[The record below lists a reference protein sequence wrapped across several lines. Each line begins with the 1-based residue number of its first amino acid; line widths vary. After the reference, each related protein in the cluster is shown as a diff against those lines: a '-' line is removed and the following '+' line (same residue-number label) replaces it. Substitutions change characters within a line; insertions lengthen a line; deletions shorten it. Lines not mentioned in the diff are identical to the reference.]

1 MIERDFLND
10 KERAIKVDYRKIST
24 ILWNMKYI
32 LLVSVMLCLTAAYF
46 YIRYTAPVYK
56 KNITVVLKNQ
66 QTQYSDNYQLI
77 SNTLGIGNKTSPDNQ
92 IFILKSVT
100 LMSRVVEL
108 GNFNIRY
115 FSKGRFIDTEQ
126 YTNSPVKF
134 SFKPKIN
141 SEKVNINL
149 EITFSRGKEIFID
162 SLLINNESIAL
173 PVKKINFGE
182 TVNTPLGSFSIT
194 AQENIDISKLIGQM
208 CITRSNVEHTARAL
222 TGALEI
228 TSSSQQPDA
237 LSISLKEKNPKR
249 IEDILNML
257 IDEYNILTKEN
268 DSQSILSTI
277 SFLDERIMGLED
289 ELEEVEG
296 SFTKYQ
302 TANEL
307 VDLSSQSQIAM
318 SSEQGYKERSNEL
331 RLQLSLLANIK
342 KSFES
347 NAHEL
352 IPANIG
358 ITDGTLNMS
367 ISQYN
372 QYVIDRKRM
381 LAGSSETNPKV
392 QIINDLITTLRQN
405 IKQSIDN
412 LEEGY
417 KLQLQSTTRQQNLN
431 QRELIAM
438 PSKQLALTRISRLQ
452 QVKEPLYTLL
462 QQKREEALLMLS
474 SLSNQAYVVDKA
486 FGSDLPIYPKGG
498 DIYMFALII
507 SIALPVFIILIMNIF
522 RDRIIFE
529 KDITDRTDILLLG
542 VIPSALKNRKSP
554 MRAHIITPTGRDPLT
569 ESFRMLRTKLEN
581 FSINKKKPGGVIL
594 QVSSSGPW
602 EGKSFVSINMSL
614 SLAYL
619 GKKVLLIGAD
629 LHKPALSKYLGI
641 STKEKGLSMYLAG
654 MVEDIH
660 QVIIPHES
668 TPNLEIIPAGPIPLN
683 PSELLSLPLL
693 EKTLNELRNEYD
705 YIIVDSA
712 PFLVVSSGFV
722 VSKYVDYTLYIIR
735 SDYTKFSAIDAL
747 NKIITEGSLQ
757 SVMLLLN
764 AVSFNKK
771 SIYGISGSGQAY
783 GYGYGYGYVEH
794 KKKRKSKK
802 NP

>member
-1 MIERDFLND
+1 MTERDFLND
-10 KERAIKVDYRKIST
+10 KERAIKVDYRKISS

-32 LLVSVMLCLTAAYF
+32 LLVSVVLCLTGAYF
-46 YIRYTAPVYK
+46 YIRYTTPIYK

-92 IFILKSVT
+92 IFILKSAT

-108 GNFNIRY
+108 GNFNVRY

-134 SFKPKIN
+134 SFKPKDN
-141 SEKVNINL
+141 YEKVDINL
-149 EITFSRGKEIFID
+149 EITFSTGKEIFID
-162 SLLINNESIAL
+162 SLLINNESVSL
-173 PVKKINFGE
+173 PARKINFGE
-182 TVNTPLGSFSIT
+182 TLNTPVGSFNLT
-194 AQENIDISKLIGQM
+194 AQEEIDVSKLRGQM
-208 CITRSNVEHTARAL
+208 YITRSNVERTARAL

-237 LSISLKEKNPKR
+237 LSISLREKNPKR

-347 NAHEL
+347 NVHEL

-392 QIINDLITTLRQN
+392 QIINDLITTLRRN
-405 IKQSIDN
+405 IKLSIDN
-412 LEEGY
+412 LEDGY

-486 FGSDLPIYPKGG
+486 FGSDLPIYPRGG
-498 DIYMFALII
+498 DIYMLALII
-507 SIALPVFIILIMNIF
+507 SIVVPVFIILIMNIF

-529 KDITDRTDILLLG
+529 KDITDRTDVLLLG
-542 VIPSALKNRKSP
+542 VIPTAWKNRKSP
-554 MRAHIITPTGRDPLT
+554 MKAHIITPTGRDPLT

-581 FSINKKKPGGVIL
+581 FAINKKKQGGAIL

-660 QVIIPHES
+660 QVIIPHEG

-693 EKTLNELRNEYD
+693 EKTLEELRNEYD
-705 YIIVDSA
+705 YIIIDSA
-712 PFLVVSSGFV
+712 PFLAVSSGFV
-722 VSKYVDYTLYIIR
+722 ISKYADCTLYIIR

-747 NKIITEGSLQ
+747 NKIIAEGSLQ

-771 SIYGISGSGQAY
+771 SIYGVSGSGQAY
-783 GYGYGYGYVEH
+783 GYYGYGYVEH
-794 KKKRKSKK
+794 NKKRKSKK

>member
-77 SNTLGIGNKTSPDNQ
+77 SNTLGIGNKTNPDNQ

-162 SLLINNESIAL
+162 SLLINNESIVL
-173 PVKKINFGE
+173 PTRKINFGE
-182 TVNTPLGSFSIT
+182 TVNTPVGSFSIT
-194 AQENIDISKLIGQM
+194 AQENIDVSKLIGQM
-208 CITRSNVEHTARAL
+208 CITRSSVEHTARAL

-342 KSFES
+342 KSFET
-347 NAHEL
+347 NVHEL

-507 SIALPVFIILIMNIF
+507 SIALPVFIVLIMNIF

-619 GKKVLLIGAD
+619 GKKILLIGAD

>member
-1 MIERDFLND
+1 MTEREFLND

-32 LLVSVMLCLTAAYF
+32 LLMSIILCLTGAYF
-46 YIRYTAPVYK
+46 YIRYTTPIYK

-92 IFILKSVT
+92 IFILKSAT

-108 GNFNIRY
+108 GNFNVRY

-126 YTNSPVKF
+126 YTDSPVKF
-134 SFKPKIN
+134 SFKPKVN
-141 SEKVNINL
+141 NEKVNINL
-149 EITFSRGKEIFID
+149 EITFSAGKEIFID
-162 SLLINNESIAL
+162 SLSINNEPISL
-173 PVKKINFGE
+173 PTRKINFGQV
-182 TVNTPLGSFSIT
+182 VNTPAGSFNLT
-194 AQENIDISKLIGQM
+194 AQENIDVSKLIGQM
-208 CITRSNVEHTARAL
+208 CITRSNVENAARAL

-228 TSSSQQPDA
+228 TSSAQQPDA
-237 LSISLKEKNPKR
+237 LIISLREKHPKR

-307 VDLSSQSQIAM
+307 VDLGSQSQIAM
-318 SSEQGYKERSNEL
+318 NSEQGYKERSNDL
-331 RLQLSLLANIK
+331 RLQLNLLANIK

-347 NAHEL
+347 NVHEL

-358 ITDGTLNMS
+358 IIDGTLNTS

-372 QYVIDRKRM
+372 QYVIDRNRM
-381 LAGSSETNPKV
+381 LAGSSENNPKV
-392 QIINDLITTLRQN
+392 QIINDLIAVLRRN

-412 LEEGY
+412 LEADY
-417 KLQLQSTTRQQNLN
+417 KLQLQSTTKQQNLN
-431 QRELIAM
+431 QRELTAM
-438 PSKQLALTRISRLQ
+438 PSKQLALTRMSRLQ

-486 FGSDLPIYPKGG
+486 FGSDFPIYPKGG
-498 DIYMFALII
+498 DIYMLALIV
-507 SIALPVFIILIMNIF
+507 SIFVPVFIVLIMNIF
-522 RDRIIFE
+522 RDKIIFE

-542 VIPSALKNRKSP
+542 AIPSALKNRKSP
-554 MRAHIITPTGRDPLT
+554 MKAHIITATGRDPLT

-581 FSINKKKPGGVIL
+581 FTINKKKQGGLIL
-594 QVSSSGPW
+594 QISSSGPW

-641 STKEKGLSMYLAG
+641 DSKEKGLSTYLAG
-654 MVEDIH
+654 MVDDIH

-693 EKTLNELRNEYD
+693 EKTLDELRNEYD
-705 YIIVDSA
+705 YIIIDSA
-712 PFLVVSSGFV
+712 PFLVVSSGFII
-722 VSKYVDYTLYIIR
+722 SKYADCTLYIVR

-747 NKIITEGSLQ
+747 NSIVKEGSLQ

-771 SIYGISGSGQAY
+771 SIYGVSRSGQAY

-794 KKKRKSKK
+794 NKK
-802 NP
+802 NKSNL

>member
-173 PVKKINFGE
+173 PTKKINFGE

-342 KSFES
+342 KSFET
-347 NAHEL
+347 NVHEL
-352 IPANIG
+352 ISANIG

-462 QQKREEALLMLS
+462 QQKREEALLRLS

-507 SIALPVFIILIMNIF
+507 SIALPIFIVLIMNIF

-619 GKKVLLIGAD
+619 EKKVLLIGAD

-783 GYGYGYGYVEH
+783 SYGYGYGYVEH

>member
-108 GNFNIRY
+108 GNFNVRY

-134 SFKPKIN
+134 SFKPKVN

-149 EITFSRGKEIFID
+149 EIIFSRGKEIFID
-162 SLLINNESIAL
+162 SLLINNESITL
-173 PVKKINFGE
+173 PTKKINFGE

-194 AQENIDISKLIGQM
+194 AQENIDVSKLIGQM

-342 KSFES
+342 KSFET
-347 NAHEL
+347 NVHEL

-392 QIINDLITTLRQN
+392 QIINDLIITLRQN

-417 KLQLQSTTRQQNLN
+417 KLQLQSTSRQQNLN

-498 DIYMFALII
+498 EIYMFALII
-507 SIALPVFIILIMNIF
+507 SIALPVFIVLIMNIF

-581 FSINKKKPGGVIL
+581 FSINQKKPGGVIL